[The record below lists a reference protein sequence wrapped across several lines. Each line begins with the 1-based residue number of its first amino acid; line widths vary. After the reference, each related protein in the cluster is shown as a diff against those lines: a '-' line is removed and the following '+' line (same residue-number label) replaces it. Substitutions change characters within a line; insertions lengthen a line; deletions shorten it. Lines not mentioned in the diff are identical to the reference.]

1 MSRSHQPQGKG
12 ASLPRGALG
21 VCALVAFCVFLAHRA
36 VAAAVHVLP
45 WVLLGLAAGAAAG
58 VVVRLVVVVVRFAR
72 SSRVAKR
79 NYPAAVWARIRWR
92 WLARNA
98 GLAYEDHHRRG
109 RLLRNPFGSSVV
121 VDRRGEVREIRVRYP
136 RVRSMRVDEHG
147 WSLTVKTVPGV
158 GRKQAEDAVEH
169 IGNSWGCA
177 RVSVTQPKP
186 GRLVVR
192 GLRTDPLLAPLE
204 VTELPVFD
212 GRNVYLG
219 RDEHGQLRPVSLANH
234 SGSCW
239 AGNPGRGKTESA
251 LSLAWQL
258 LPSPAVE
265 VYILDGGE
273 LDWQPFA
280 DGATAYVTE
289 LPDVVDVLH
298 DLAAGMNRRR
308 RTLQADLGV
317 RNAWHAGP
325 SAEYPLRW
333 IVMEE
338 APAFLQVVKGDKKR
352 EQLAEEAHAL
362 VAGLLR
368 RGRAPMY
375 HTSLITQKATTTG
388 GLHPDLRDLCGLR
401 WSFGVATTDGAASIL
416 GSDIREHPA
425 LSPVQL
431 QGPEHVGVAT
441 CLLRT
446 GSAPYTLLRFPHT
459 GEQRADQLAADLAAR
474 KPSTKDGFAQLA
486 DQPATIPHVA
496 A

>member
-1 MSRSHQPQGKG
+1 MTRNHQPQHESAP
-12 ASLPRGALG
+12 ASPGRALG
-21 VCALVAFCVFLAHRA
+21 VCVLVVIALALLVHRELAAIVHVGRWLLLASAIAVGLRLLFALVRFTRSTRA
-36 VAAAVHVLP
+36 
-45 WVLLGLAAGAAAG
+45 
-58 VVVRLVVVVVRFAR
+58 
-72 SSRVAKR
+72 AKR
-79 NYPAAVWARIRWR
+79 NYPCALWARIRWR
-92 WLARNA
+92 WLARNC
-98 GLAYEDHHRRG
+98 GLAYEDKHRRG
-109 RLLRNPFGSSVV
+109 HLLRNPLGSSVT
-121 VDRRGEVREIRVRYP
+121 VDRRGQVHEIRVRYP
-136 RVRSMRVDEHG
+136 RVRKVRVDEHG

-158 GRKQAEDAVEH
+158 GRKQAEDQAEH
-169 IGNSWGCA
+169 IANAWGCH

-186 GRLVVR
+186 GRLTVR
-192 GLRTDPLLAPLE
+192 GLRDDPLLAPLE
-204 VTELPVFD
+204 VTELPRFD
-212 GRNVYLG
+212 GRNVFLG
-219 RDEHGQLRPVSLANH
+219 RDEHGQLRQVSLANH

-280 DGATAYVTE
+280 DGAAAYVTE

-298 DLAAGMNRRR
+298 DLAAGMNKRRR
-308 RTLQADLGV
+308 NLQADLGV

-325 SAEYPLRW
+325 SPEYPLRW
-333 IVMEE
+333 VVMEE

-416 GSDIREHPA
+416 GADIREHPA

-446 GSAPYTLLRFPHT
+446 GTAPYTLLRFPHT
-459 GEQRADQLAADLAAR
+459 GEARANQVAAELAAR
-474 KPSTKDGFAQLA
+474 RVPAAVQPDAIPSDAI
-486 DQPATIPHVA
+486 PAVVP
-496 A
+496 